1 MPHARLT
8 GIVAH
13 LLLAASLSSGLICV
27 AEAAGQSPAG
37 KPAAIDTLITEL
49 VKAKEQPKADTA
61 TYDQAIAIL
70 VASDELPA
78 AMQLEI
84 VDGIVQTVQADRKSG
99 IADSLNALRQ
109 FQSRLRK
116 WASDHPGEAK
126 PVELTFPAESAA
138 AWTTGCRSLAWG
150 PIPGWSNE
158 AVSISFGEGDA
169 RRTYKRELCT
179 TAQFASLCAADDA
192 GWPGATPPLF
202 QLMQGRKAVFAAMQP
217 YPGATGIAITEVL
230 MVVDGQLVSFLR
242 LVTAEDGA
250 DKAET
255 KALELSLVTKL
266 ADSLKG
272 VGAGCA
278 VTTNVVIGDT
288 FPVSA
293 TWSDSVG
300 TFTARSSRPA
310 DPDQAAKLH
319 IKSFSCDIALK
330 TVGTMVGAKEI
341 RDVLQ
346 DRSASI
352 AEADIA
358 RLQTLDDQRLV
369 VVSAL
374 VNCTDT
380 DEPCFPTVVL
390 TDLDSKKKYE
400 ELGDNRSI
408 AIWVAQDFAELACD
422 AGELFP
428 TDMFP
433 QRVRAARKGDERAIA
448 ETQGQRSFAFIVPR
462 TAKRMSIVLKGTLG
476 VEHAFELPAVE
487 PTEEISGQPL
497 FIGVTKTLKGDKA
510 AESLASLAPAGFD
523 QWRSWSNEAAKR
535 AEEAKQQIR
544 RQMRA
549 EFAKKKAEDSKKN
562 KRALDETIR

>member
-8 GIVAH
+8 GIIAR
-13 LLLAASLSSGLICV
+13 LLLAASLSAGLVRV
-27 AEAAGQSPAG
+27 AEAAAQSPAG
-37 KPAAIDTLITEL
+37 KPAATDTLITEL
-49 VKAKEQPKADTA
+49 VKAKERPKADTA
-61 TYDQAIAIL
+61 TYDQAIVIL
-70 VASDELPA
+70 IASDDLPA

-84 VDGIVQTVQADRKSG
+84 VDGLVQKVPNSG
-99 IADSLNALRQ
+99 IADSLNVLRQ
-109 FQSRLRK
+109 FQSRLKK
-116 WASDHPGEAK
+116 WIFDHQGEAK

-169 RRTYKRELCT
+169 RRTYKRELCAT
-179 TAQFASLCAADDA
+179 EQFASLCAADDA
-192 GWPGATPPLF
+192 GWPGTSPPPF
-202 QLMQGRKAVFAAMQP
+202 QLMPGKKAVFAAMQP
-217 YPGATGIAITEVL
+217 YPGATGISITEVL

-242 LVTAEDGA
+242 VVTAEDGA

-278 VTTNVVIGDT
+278 VTTNAVIGDT

-300 TFTARSSRPA
+300 TFKARSSRPA
-310 DPDQAAKLH
+310 DPAQAAKLH

-346 DRSASI
+346 DRAVSSI

-358 RLQTLDDQRLV
+358 RLQTMDDQRLV

-374 VNCTDT
+374 VDCTDT

-400 ELGDNRSI
+400 ELGDNRTI
-408 AIWVAQDFAELACD
+408 AIWVAQDFAPAVGGS
-422 AGELFP
+422 GELFP
-428 TDMFP
+428 LDMFP
-433 QRVRAARKGDERAIA
+433 TRVRAARSGDEGAIA
-448 ETQGQRSFAFIVPR
+448 QTQGQRSFAFIVPR
-462 TAKRMSIVLKGTLG
+462 TTKRMSVVLKGTLG

-487 PTEEISGQPL
+487 PTDAISGQPL
-497 FIGVTKTLKGDKA
+497 FVGVTTTLKGDEA

-535 AEEAKQQIR
+535 ADEAKQQIR
-544 RQMRA
+544 SQMWA